1 MGKGIKNLTSILAF
15 TCICLFLITKNT
27 FANPVVPPKHE
38 DSGLPG
44 VLGIFITI
52 GIAGIIII
60 AVSVIKERKKKNDSN
75 KFD

>member
-1 MGKGIKNLTSILAF
+1 MQKGTKNLTSTLAF

-27 FANPVVPPKHE
+27 FANPVVPPKHQ
-38 DSGLPG
+38 DSGPLG

-52 GIAGIIII
+52 GIAVIIII